1 MMNINRTQLMFSSFT
16 GDEWH
21 LVVTLH
27 LLSYHL
33 YEAVVENNAT
43 LGIKYAVTGLSAH
56 VLRMLSALL
65 SCQ

>member
-1 MMNINRTQLMFSSFT
+1 MALSVIP
-16 GDEWH
+16 
-21 LVVTLH
+21 H

-33 YEAVVENNAT
+33 YEAIAENNAA